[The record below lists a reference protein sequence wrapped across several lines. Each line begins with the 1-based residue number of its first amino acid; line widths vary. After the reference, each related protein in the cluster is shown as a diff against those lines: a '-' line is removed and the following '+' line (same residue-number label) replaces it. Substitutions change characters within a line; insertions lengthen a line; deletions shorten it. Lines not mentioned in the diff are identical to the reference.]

1 MKAQDENKISP
12 VSRRLFASLLFAASV
27 GVPKAFALTDEEE
40 FLKLQAEAQRIQ
52 SVIDVGCLPI
62 ASSQRTAFVLIVE
75 RWFAAKRKLS
85 VVSWRAANQS
95 RPSRRNV
102 LLPARTRT

>member
-1 MKAQDENKISP
+1 MYASVLCKTALIAIFVHCALAFTSPLSLSLRRDLQLTSASRQRHAAVVMKAQDENKISP

-52 SVIDVGCLPI
+52 SVIDV
-62 ASSQRTAFVLIVE
+62 
-75 RWFAAKRKLS
+75 
-85 VVSWRAANQS
+85 
-95 RPSRRNV
+95 
-102 LLPARTRT
+102 